1 MVATLPSNSEGMDN
15 SEGMGLIPEK
25 ERCQMPLRKKKKKR
39 TQNIKWKKYCNKV
52 NEDLNNGV
60 HKTTTTTTT
69 TTPKKKTKNPENNK
83 GFYEKVEELES
94 LFVAGGN
101 IRWCSYRQ
109 RFSSSSNS

>member
-25 ERCQMPLRKKKKKR
+25 ERCQMPLSQKKKKR
-39 TQNIKWKKYCNKV
+39 TQNIKWKQYCNKF
-52 NEDLNNGV
+52 NEDLKNGV
-60 HKTTTTTTT
+60 HKKTKTKNNT
-69 TTPKKKTKNPENNK
+69 KKKKQNPENNK

-109 RFSSSSNS
+109 QFSSSSNS